1 MRTGDSN
8 ADMFSQ
14 LDRIE
19 SLLQTIAKQTAPKK
33 PSKPRA
39 AKKHEYPDYF
49 EDLWSIYPNRVGANP
64 KGKACAAF
72 GARMREMIGS
82 SEATKQELYLGTSRY
97 SVFCDATIEDKR
109 FVMQAATFFGP
120 DKHYENDWSDS
131 SSLTLQKD
139 NADLEEFAKGLGMD
153 KHRPF
158 VGEGWATYRKRIQ
171 AEIK

>member
-1 MRTGDSN
+1 MKT
-8 ADMFSQ
+8 Q

-33 PSKPRA
+33 RKPRA
-39 AKKHEYPDYF
+39 ANSDYPDWF
-49 EDLWSIYPNRVGANP
+49 EDIWSVYPRRVGSNP
-64 KGKACAAF
+64 KSKALTAVKKRQDEYEKNKEWMGAHGDMVISEPFKSGSERYAA
-72 GARMREMIGS
+72 
-82 SEATKQELYLGTSRY
+82 
-97 SVFCDATIEDKR
+97 FCDATIEDKR

-120 DKHYENDWSDS
+120 DKHHENDWSYS
-131 SSLTLQKD
+131 SSLTLPKD